1 MKTPFLTRWE
11 DGAQTCQRTGPCS
24 LGSSDQ
30 GQWPQSIDRPQAWSP
45 ALLALILSLSCVFA
59 QAGPRTST
67 NYTITADTV
76 RDGGTRAT
84 STAYT
89 NDGSA
94 GGIVGIS
101 SVTAPAETM
110 KHGYIAQLSEVTAL
124 MLAATPTTINEGTT
138 RQLTA
143 TATLDDATTSA
154 LLATD
159 VTWSVPGG
167 PLTSISTSG
176 LATAG
181 IVYQNTAATAQGVY
195 SGITGTL
202 NLTVINTNTD
212 DIPGYSG
219 DGLDDAWQVQF
230 FGLNNPNAAPLL
242 DPDGD
247 GHTNAFENL
256 AGIDPTSAA
265 SFFRVT
271 QSMLS
276 ANSFHL
282 TFPTVPGRSYQLQ
295 SSANLANP
303 WTSIGSP
310 TAGTG
315 GNMTVPV
322 DVTGQPK
329 LFFRVAVGAP

>member
-1 MKTPFLTRWE
+1 M
-11 DGAQTCQRTGPCS
+11 
-24 LGSSDQ
+24 
-30 GQWPQSIDRPQAWSP
+30 
-45 ALLALILSLSCVFA
+45 LLAA
-59 QAGPRTST
+59 TANAGPRTSAS
-67 NYTITADTV
+67 YTITADTV
-76 RDGGTRAT
+76 SHGGTRTT
-84 STAYT
+84 SAAYT
-89 NDGSA
+89 NDGTA

-101 SVTAPAETM
+101 IVTTPAETA
-110 KHGYIAQLSEVTAL
+110 KHGYIGQLTEVTAL
-124 MLAATPTTINEGTT
+124 QLAASPTTVNEGTT

-159 VTWSVPGG
+159 VSWSVQSG

-181 IVYQNTAATAQGVY
+181 IVYQNTAATAQGLY

-219 DGLDDAWQVQF
+219 DGLDDAWQVQY
-230 FGLNNPNAAPLL
+230 FGLNNPLAAPLL

-247 GHTNAFENL
+247 GHTNVFENL

-271 QSMLS
+271 QISISGGVFNM
-276 ANSFHL
+276 

-295 SSANLANP
+295 SSSNLANP
-303 WTSIGSP
+303 WINIGAA

-315 GNMTVPV
+315 GMVTLPV
-322 DVTGQPK
+322 DVTGQTK
-329 LFFRVAVGAP
+329 HFFRVSVGAP

>member
-1 MKTPFLTRWE
+1 
-11 DGAQTCQRTGPCS
+11 
-24 LGSSDQ
+24 
-30 GQWPQSIDRPQAWSP
+30 
-45 ALLALILSLSCVFA
+45 V
-59 QAGPRTST
+59 

-76 RDGGTRAT
+76 SHGGTRTT
-84 STAYT
+84 SAAYT

-94 GGIVGIS
+94 GGSVGIS
-101 SVTAPAETM
+101 TVTTPAETM
-110 KHGYIAQLSEVTAL
+110 KHGYIAQLTEVTAL
-124 MLAATPTTINEGTT
+124 QLAASPATVNEGTT

-159 VTWSVPGG
+159 VAWSVPSG
-167 PLTSISTSG
+167 PLTSIASTG

-202 NLTVINTNTD
+202 NLSVVNVNLD
-212 DIPGYSG
+212 DFGSYSG
-219 DGLDDAWQVQF
+219 DGLDDAWQVQY
-230 FGLNNPNAAPLL
+230 FGLSNPNAAPML

-271 QSMLS
+271 QSTLS

-295 SSANLANP
+295 SSPNLAPP
-303 WTSIGSP
+303 WTDIG
-310 TAGTG
+310 TAEAGTG
-315 GNMTVPV
+315 STLTLPV
-322 DVTGQPK
+322 NVSGETRR
-329 LFFRVAVGAP
+329 FFRVSIQPFPEG